1 MINIK
6 KRIVLIIAIV
16 MISITLL
23 TTLIACVEPLPD
35 PPPEIILPEVEQKEQ
50 VTVSGVKV
58 GESLADVRIVGNF
71 KEEGTI
77 SFITPDKTFTA
88 IGITSHTWQVVP
100 TDLEEYS
107 VTKGTIDVEAFNHKI
122 TLEECGGF
130 EINDVYFNTT
140 YTLDMK
146 PLTAK
151 NEYRF
156 DGWSID
162 DGSKD
167 YIARG
172 DVVNEDTTWYA
183 SYTAVTNQD
192 KLRFMEDKDHEG
204 NIYKVKAS
212 LNDKNF
218 SGEIIIPDMYKGVIV
233 TIVSGFEDSKITKI
247 VFGSFVEII
256 GGFERSNGLTEV
268 FIPNTVEQITG
279 GFERSANLSK
289 VVFEDGNEPL
299 RVTMNAFM
307 DCPIETLELNRL
319 KAIGTQV
326 FAQTIFHGNS
336 KLTSVFIPKEVVGI
350 APHAFLNNTTL
361 EEVIFE
367 EGSKLNYIGM
377 SAFGANHALTDINI
391 PNEDAFIHPQ
401 AFDFSGLVT
410 SNISKSQLQGMAEHL
425 YMTYANTEYG
435 STEDIFNIE
444 INIDKNAVNPQ
455 GNYNLATN
463 TLKLTYDGNVDNM
476 VINVLSHEF
485 YHYLQAV
492 CIGQVPDKT
501 KERVFEVL
509 SRVNQFVNTEIEI
522 TEDMIVSWSV
532 PYIPP
537 TTENFDDYWNQAFE
551 ADARAFGTLI
561 SGIYVEKPTNPI
573 I

>member
-1 MINIK
+1 
-6 KRIVLIIAIV
+6 
-16 MISITLL
+16 MISITLM
-23 TTLIACVEPLPD
+23 TTLIACVDPLPD

-58 GESLADVRIVGNF
+58 GESLADVRLVGIF
-71 KEEGTI
+71 EAEGTI

-88 IGITSHTWQVVP
+88 IGVTSHAWQFIP
-100 TDLEEYS
+100 TDLDVYS

-151 NEYRF
+151 NDYRF

-183 SYTAVTNQD
+183 NYTAAENQD
-192 KLRFMEDKDHEG
+192 KLKFLKREDDDG
-204 NIYKVKAS
+204 NLNVFKAI
-212 LNDKNF
+212 LTDKNF
-218 SGEIIIPDMYKGVIV
+218 IGEIVIPDMYNDLLV
-233 TIVSGFEDSKITKI
+233 TYIDSFDDSKITKI
-247 VFGSFVEII
+247 VFGSFIEKI
-256 GGFERSNGLTEV
+256 GYFNRCNNLTEI
-268 FIPNTVEQITG
+268 FIPNTVDSFYG
-279 GFERSANLSK
+279 SFYGCSNLKK
-289 VVFEDGNEPL
+289 VEFEDGDGFTDSSGSL
-299 RVTMNAFM
+299 FL
-307 DCPIETLELNRL
+307 DCPVETVILNRQSS
-319 KAIGTQV
+319 IDGQM
-326 FAQTIFHGNS
+326 FAHGLTSSGS
-336 KLTSVFIPKEVVGI
+336 KLTSIFIPKEVEYIGI
-350 APHAFLNNTTL
+350 RAFVNNVNL

-377 SAFGANHALTDINI
+377 NAFAANYKLKNI
-391 PNEDAFIHPQ
+391 MLPDTDAFIHPQ
-401 AFDFSGLVT
+401 AFHFEVLETNNVT
-410 SNISKSQLQGMAEHL
+410 KSQLEGMAEYL
-425 YMTYANTEYG
+425 YKTYTNTYNT
-435 STEDIFNIE
+435 TEGIFNIE
-444 INIDKNAVNPQ
+444 ITIDKNAVNPQ
-455 GNYNLATN
+455 GSFNLATN
-463 TLKLTYDGNVDNM
+463 TLKLTYDGYVDSM

-501 KERVFEVL
+501 KEEVL
-509 SRVNQFVNTEIEI
+509 KVVELIDIRGDPKIYI
-522 TEDMIVSWSV
+522 TEDMIASWSV

-537 TTENFDDYWNQAFE
+537 TENYDKYWDQSFE
-551 ADARAFGTLI
+551 ADARAFGALI
-561 SGIYVEKPTNPI
+561 SGVDVEKPTNPI
-573 I
+573 L